1 MRAYDSLP
9 TDNSNTSGDT
19 YVPIITIYADGSC
32 LGNGT
37 LDSAAGT
44 GAVVLDHNRRELRLQ
59 SIYLGPGTNQQA
71 EIVACTSALR
81 LLQRPCRIE
90 IFSDSRY
97 VIDTM
102 AGRNRIKSNRSL
114 WDDLIRACYRH
125 HVTWKWLRGHSGVV
139 LQEIA
144 DRLSRAAADLRSGLS
159 EDELESVSRLVKV
172 DSDESA
178 IGAVEQELRRLA
190 AGYHS
195 QRSAN
200 PFDELN
206 LNSLRQEFAF
216 TPPSAF

>member
-1 MRAYDSLP
+1 MRAHESLP
-9 TDNSNTSGDT
+9 TDNSSTSADT

-32 LGNGT
+32 FGNGT
-37 LDSAAGT
+37 QDSAAGT
-44 GAVVLDHNRRELRLQ
+44 GAVVIDHNRRELRLQ
-59 SIYLGPGTNQQA
+59 ASYLGPGTNQQA
-71 EIVACTSALR
+71 EIVACTNALR

-102 AGRNRIKSNRSL
+102 AGRNRIKSNRTL

-125 HVTWKWLRGHSGVV
+125 HVTWKWIRGHSGVV
-139 LQEIA
+139 FQEIA
-144 DRLSRAAADLRSGLS
+144 DRLSRVAADLRSGLS

-172 DSDESA
+172 DSDQAA

-190 AGYHS
+190 ARYQS
-195 QRSAN
+195 QRSVD

-206 LNSLRQEFAF
+206 LNSHPQEFAF
-216 TPPSAF
+216 TPPSTF

>member
-1 MRAYDSLP
+1 MRAYESLP
-9 TDNSNTSGDT
+9 TANSNISADT

-37 LDSAAGT
+37 QDSAAGT
-44 GAVVLDHNRRELRLQ
+44 GAVVIDHNRRELRLQ
-59 SIYLGPGTNQQA
+59 AIYLGAGTNQQA
-71 EIVACTSALR
+71 EIAACTNALH

-102 AGRNRIKSNRSL
+102 AGKNRIKSNRSL
-114 WDDLIRACYRH
+114 WDGLIRACYRH
-125 HVTWKWLRGHSGVV
+125 YVTWKWLRGHSGVV
-139 LQEIA
+139 FQEIA

-172 DSDESA
+172 DSDQAA
-178 IGAVEQELRRLA
+178 IGSVEQELRRIVSRYQA
-190 AGYHS
+190 P
-195 QRSAN
+195 RSVN
-200 PFDELN
+200 RFDDIN
-206 LNSLRQEFAF
+206 VNSHRQEFAF